1 VIRGRGLEQ
10 QQHQGINQKT
20 VRDMNQQIDQVIP
33 EDIKSIKVVIERK
46 GQKPHSPVSGKAEEV
61 RKILNLRI
69 LDNVGGVI
77 KIEGRGEGV
86 GVDKRSQKGEEEK
99 ER

>member
-1 VIRGRGLEQ
+1 
-10 QQHQGINQKT
+10 
-20 VRDMNQQIDQVIP
+20 MNQQIDQVIP
-33 EDIKSIKVVIERK
+33 EDIKSTKVIIERK
-46 GQKPHSPVSGKAEEV
+46 GQKPYSPASGKAQEV

-86 GVDKRSQKGEEEK
+86 GIDKRSQKGEEEK
-99 ER
+99 DH